1 MKQRSL
7 RVEREFGWIVGG
19 VFTLLGVWWLFR
31 GKFANLVPIT
41 LLLGLLL
48 IFLGSV
54 YPRALNYPNKAWM
67 QLAEL
72 LGFVSTRIILGIVFF
87 LIVTPIG
94 AAKRLFGWDPLGRRA
109 ASQSTYWRPYDKRQR
124 DPRHYEKMF

>member
-1 MKQRSL
+1 MRPPLVCNLPATRGEVASEYEGTQMKQRSL

-19 VFTLLGVWWLFR
+19 VFTLLGAWWLFR
-31 GKFANLVPIT
+31 AKFANLVPIT

-48 IFLGSV
+48 IFLGSI
-54 YPRALNYPNKAWM
+54 YPRALIYPNKAWM

-94 AAKRLFGWDPLGRRA
+94 AA
-109 ASQSTYWRPYDKRQR
+109 
-124 DPRHYEKMF
+124 